1 MADRDWTTTE
11 PVYHKFMHIGDD
23 KFINEAPLA
32 SATTIAPLTYHSLL
46 TGTTDVVTITIPYTG
61 FKGTI
66 AITATNASPPDLELG
81 GNIAAHVNLVRYQT
95 VFLTYCELNT
105 KWYPSYV

>member
-11 PVYHKFMHIGDD
+11 PVFSKFHHIGDD

-32 SATTIAPLTYHSLL
+32 SDTTIVPLTYHSLL
-46 TGTTDVVTITIPYTG
+46 TGTTDVVNITIPYTG

-66 AITATNASPPDLELG
+66 AITCPNSSPPDLELG

-95 VFLTYCELNT
+95 VFLTYSQENAL
-105 KWYPSYV
+105 WYPSYV

>member
-11 PVYHKFMHIGDD
+11 PNYFKFKHVGDN

-32 SATTIAPLTYHSLL
+32 SATTIVPLAYHSLL

-66 AITATNASPPDLELG
+66 AITPTASGPGDLELG
-81 GNIAAHVNLVRYQT
+81 GNIAAHVNMVRYQT
-95 VFLTYCELNT
+95 VFLTYSEVNAL
-105 KWYPSYV
+105 WYPSYV